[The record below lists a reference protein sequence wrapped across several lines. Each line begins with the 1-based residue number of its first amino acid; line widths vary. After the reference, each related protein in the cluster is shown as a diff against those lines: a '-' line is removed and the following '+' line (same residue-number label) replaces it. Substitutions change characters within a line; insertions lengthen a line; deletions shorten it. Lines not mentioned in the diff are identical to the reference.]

1 MQEKKTNWLGVVIAV
16 ALVILI
22 LFGVWLINENI
33 NQPREDTNYFDT
45 EEIEG
50 EGIDISD
57 GLDEDSSSKDSTAL
71 ILDTL
76 EEDTDTQDSEV
87 SEEQE
92 VGSEDQEAG
101 QEDDEEDETELTEED
116 DDTADS
122 DEDDDTDNATANQ
135 EESTK
140 KSTSSP
146 DEEEEEE
153 SQDSSVNTNKLKS
166 NQIIAKVYSVEE
178 DKAKF
183 EIIDCGVEDANYCV
197 KGNTFSTTG
206 SASKVEDG
214 ATYLLTANIED
225 PGSGKDFS
233 LSNVKVQ
240 RQ

>member
-50 EGIDISD
+50 EDIDISD
-57 GLDEDSSSKDSTAL
+57 GLDEDSSSKDSTAS
-71 ILDTL
+71 ILDAS

-87 SEEQE
+87 SEEE
-92 VGSEDQEAG
+92 EADSEDQEAG
-101 QEDDEEDETELTEED
+101 QDDDEEDETKLTED

-122 DEDDDTDNATANQ
+122 NEDDDTDNATTDQ

-140 KSTSSP
+140 KSAGSP
-146 DEEEEEE
+146 EEEEEE
-153 SQDSSVNTNKLKS
+153 SQDSSVNTNNLKS
-166 NQIIAKVYSVEE
+166 NQIIAKVYFVEE

-214 ATYLLTANIED
+214 ATYLLTADIED